1 MRSIYDIDGLRV
13 VTGPLHWMCL
23 GPFGIS
29 HPYKIRRNAAMNRF
43 IILAM
48 VCLMT
53 SMTFAAQCAGLT
65 KKGERCKREAA
76 EGSKYCIG
84 HADQEKSATRLK
96 DDGTCWAV
104 TEAGTRCKHKKDGES
119 DYCKQHNAD
128 TKAKRL
134 VASAVPS
141 NGMVPVALVR
151 QMASTSTANSTASS
165 LLRRSPLRRNLQT
178 RSQPRRSQLQ
188 RRMRRRKSS
197 ISLTISPSP
206 TL

>member
-128 TKAKRL
+128 TKAKKAGGQCRAL
-134 VASAVPS
+134 KWDGARCTRTADGEYIYCKQHRKQPAAQKPAETKSADKKPAEKKPAAKK
-141 NGMVPVALVR
+141 NA
-151 QMASTSTANSTASS
+151 A
-165 LLRRSPLRRNLQT
+165 
-178 RSQPRRSQLQ
+178 
-188 RRMRRRKSS
+188 KEK
-197 ISLTISPSP
+197 
-206 TL
+206 